1 MLDHINSLK
10 TSMTLTRPYEL
21 LTMQVLSSTY
31 CDIFT
36 SFPPGTLHTQS
47 LYFWALSNRLSKH
60 FRHHDKQQIEI
71 AGTLVV
77 HLVAREKTLK
87 HNHWIS

>member
-1 MLDHINSLK
+1 VNQYENATYQAKDFVVLSLAPMLDHINSLK

-60 FRHHDKQQIEI
+60 FRHHDKQQW
-71 AGTLVV
+71 
-77 HLVAREKTLK
+77 R
-87 HNHWIS
+87 